1 MTIAQHL
8 LTPSS
13 DQTPVTVEIPTKQ
26 LSGALWVSKFPTSTR
41 LDEMNSAFAI
51 SVASFLSALNAAG
64 ASVAISATLRP
75 ANRAFLM
82 HWAWKI
88 VNADA
93 DPLTIPEREGVDIQ
107 WGHLNEKGDYC
118 REKSVAAATAMV
130 NGYGMGNLRV
140 APALTSRHIEGKA
153 IDMTISWTGTL
164 SIKDAMGRTVDIST
178 HPKTGMNEDLH
189 AVGATYRVIKFKGG
203 DKDKP
208 HWSTDGR

>member
-41 LDEMNSAFAI
+41 LDEMNSAFAT
-51 SVASFLSALNAAG
+51 SVASFLSALKAAG
-64 ASVAISATLRP
+64 ASVDISATLRP
-75 ANRAFLM
+75 AKRAFLM

-93 DPLTIPEREGVDIQ
+93 DPLTIPECEGVDIQ

-130 NGYGMGNLRV
+130 NGYGMRNLRV

-153 IDMTISWTGTL
+153 IDMTINWTGTL
-164 SIKDAMGRTVDIST
+164 SIRDAMGRTVDIST
-178 HPKTGMNEDLH
+178 EPKTGMNADLH
-189 AVGATYRVIKFKGG
+189 AVGATYMVIKFKGG